1 MFYDEKISQ
10 WLGRD
15 KLSHQR
21 VHHAYLQSLR
31 ANSACEFLL
40 EKPKFKNWYDAPDP
54 QQLAILGTTG
64 SGKSVMMSFLIDELC
79 ERTKHKM
86 PKPIILYH
94 YCQDAETGE
103 ALYMFSSLIM
113 SLLEQCEELK
123 ETFHDWYNQDLRNGN
138 SSPLT
143 NVDKLVDFFRRSVK
157 ELDRPLFL
165 VIDGFDECNME
176 SRTVLLETLHIL
188 SQNTSETKVVLSSRP
203 CQDIFN
209 QLDEFPKIEIGSD
222 EARDKIIA
230 EKSIKMNLASLD
242 PNVKQFAVERL
253 ASLAEGCSIW
263 TKMTVADIA
272 AQEIRSL
279 DSMKE
284 FLDSIPLQ
292 QELSDFY
299 ASLFSRCTGKDPEV
313 QHMAATALEILCA
326 ARRRLSILEL
336 AWAVA
341 LVTHPDCTTVAEV
354 AGLVDDQHV
363 MSLIGPF
370 IAGVDFNDLK
380 KRQVIFVHPSAKEFV
395 LNGLPLTRSGLQN
408 VETLSSAPSIAS
420 RLENTIFDVCVRYL
434 LLDEINNEPL
444 FYEEQIAADELPQ
457 DVNLFSDDDGATT
470 YTTDS
475 SWEHWEEGMTRYDP
489 ADRGFG
495 EFFVYASCHWIDHFG
510 SITEE
515 PLPDLASV
523 ETLCQANSTKLLNW
537 TSQHSR
543 RDCVLQARF
552 EFDGSLYDPLSITS
566 LYGSEELLLEMLETS
581 QFDSPEFLP
590 NTAMLAVDQVLQ
602 WGDLRRLRML
612 FFGRGTARH
621 LQNLDFF
628 RRIIDAWCF
637 SNESYS
643 RDWDA
648 AFDIIDGIP
657 DILAGERWGNEL
669 LCLASS
675 RGCLPVTKRLMKL
688 ARQSSDL
695 RNELLHGTQRQSR
708 SFRVF

>member
-15 KLSHQR
+15 KLSRQR

-40 EKPKFKNWYDAPDP
+40 EKPEFKNWYDAPDP

>member
-1 MFYDEKISQ
+1 MLYEGKISQ

-15 KLSHQR
+15 KLSQQID
-21 VHHAYLQSLR
+21 HHAYLQSLR
-31 ANSACEFLL
+31 ANSSCEFLL
-40 EKPKFKNWYDAPDP
+40 GKPEFESWYDAPDS
-54 QQLAILGTTG
+54 QQLVILGTTG

-94 YCQDAETGE
+94 YCQNDETGD
-103 ALYMFSSLIM
+103 ALYMVSSLILL
-113 SLLEQCEELK
+113 LLEQCDGLA
-123 ETFHDWYNQDLRNGN
+123 ETFHDWCNQDLRNGN

-143 NVDKLVDFFRRSVK
+143 NVDKLVDSFQKSVG
-157 ELDRPLFL
+157 ELYRPLFL
-165 VIDGFDECNME
+165 VIDGFDECSME
-176 SRTVLLETLHIL
+176 SRTVLLETLQAL
-188 SQNTSETKVVLSSRP
+188 SQNISETKVVLSSRP
-203 CQDIFN
+203 CQDILN
-209 QLDEFPKIEIGSD
+209 QLDVFPKIDIGSD
-222 EARDKIIA
+222 KARDKIIA
-230 EKSIKMNLASLD
+230 EKTVEMNLASLGPD
-242 PNVKQFAVERL
+242 VKQFAVKRL
-253 ASLAEGCSIW
+253 SSHAQGCAIW
-263 TKMTVADIA
+263 TKMTVADIV

-284 FLDSIPLQ
+284 FLDSIPLP

-326 ARRRLSILEL
+326 VRRRLSILEL

-354 AGLVDDQHV
+354 AGLVDDQRV

-380 KRQVIFVHPSAKEFV
+380 KRQVTFVHPSAKEFV

-408 VETLSSAPSIAS
+408 VETLSSAPSITS

-444 FYEEQIAADELPQ
+444 FYEEQIIADELPQ
-457 DVNLFSDDDGATT
+457 DMNLFSDDDGATT

-515 PLPDLASV
+515 PLPNLASV
-523 ETLCQANSTKLLNW
+523 ETLCQANSTRLLNW

-543 RDCVLQARF
+543 PDCVLQARF

-590 NTAMLAVDQVLQ
+590 DTAMLAVDQVLQ

-612 FFGRGTARH
+612 FFGRGTARY

-637 SNESYS
+637 SNKSYS

-648 AFDIIDGIP
+648 ASDIIDGIP
-657 DILAGERWGNEL
+657 DILAREGWCNEL

-675 RGCLPVTKRLMKL
+675 RGCQPVTERLMKL

-695 RNELLHGTQRQSR
+695 RKEFIHGTRRQSR
-708 SFRVF
+708 SFRVR

>member
-1 MFYDEKISQ
+1 
-10 WLGRD
+10 
-15 KLSHQR
+15 
-21 VHHAYLQSLR
+21 
-31 ANSACEFLL
+31 
-40 EKPKFKNWYDAPDP
+40 
-54 QQLAILGTTG
+54 
-64 SGKSVMMSFLIDELC
+64 MSFLIDELC
-79 ERTKHKM
+79 ERTKHEISQ
-86 PKPIILYH
+86 PIILCH
-94 YCQDAETGE
+94 YCQNEKTGE

-138 SSPLT
+138 TSPLT

-176 SRTVLLETLHIL
+176 SRTVLLETLQAL
-188 SQNTSETKVVLSSRP
+188 SQNISETKVVLSSRP
-203 CQDIFN
+203 CRDILD
-209 QLDEFPKIEIGSD
+209 QLDEFPKIDIGSD

-230 EKSIKMNLASLD
+230 EKIFEMNLASLD
-242 PNVKQFAVERL
+242 PDVKQFAVERL
-253 ASLAEGCSIW
+253 ASLAEGCVIW

-272 AQEIRSL
+272 TQNISEL
-279 DSMKE
+279 GSMKE
-284 FLDSIPLQ
+284 FLDSMPLP

-299 ASLFSRCTGKDPEV
+299 ASLFSRSTGKDPEV
-313 QHMAATALEILCA
+313 QHMAATALEILCVA
-326 ARRRLSILEL
+326 QRRLGILEL

-354 AGLVDDQHV
+354 AGLVDYQCV
-363 MSLIGPF
+363 MSLIGLF

-380 KRQVIFVHPSAKEFV
+380 KRQVTFVHPSAKEFV

-475 SWEHWEEGMTRYDP
+475 SWEHWEEGMARYDP

-495 EFFVYASCHWIDHFG
+495 EFFVYASSHWIDHFG

-523 ETLCQANSTKLLNW
+523 ETLCQANSTRLLNW

-543 RDCVLQARF
+543 PDCVLQARF
-552 EFDGSLYDPLSITS
+552 EFDGSIYDPLSITS

-590 NTAMLAVDQVLQ
+590 DTAILAVDQVLQ

-612 FFGRGTARH
+612 FFGRGTARY

-637 SNESYS
+637 SNKRYS

-648 AFDIIDGIP
+648 AVDIIDGIP
-657 DILAGERWGNEL
+657 DILAREGWGNEL

-675 RGCLPVTKRLMKL
+675 RGCQPVTERLMKL

-695 RNELLHGTQRQSR
+695 RNELLHGTQRQPR
-708 SFRVF
+708 SFRVR

>member
-1 MFYDEKISQ
+1 MLYDGKISQ

-15 KLSHQR
+15 KLAQQIG
-21 VHHAYLQSLR
+21 HHAYLQSLR
-31 ANSACEFLL
+31 ADSACEFLL
-40 EKPKFKNWYDAPDP
+40 EEPEFKSWYDAPDS
-54 QQLAILGTTG
+54 QQFAFLGTTG
-64 SGKSVMMSFLIDELC
+64 SGKSVTMSFLIDELC

-123 ETFHDWYNQDLRNGN
+123 ETFHDWYNQGLRNGN

-143 NVDKLVDFFRRSVK
+143 NVDKLVDFFQTSVK
-157 ELDRPLFL
+157 DLDRPLFL

-176 SRTVLLETLHIL
+176 SRTAILETLHIL
-188 SQNTSETKVVLSSRP
+188 SQTTSKTKVVLSSRP
-203 CQDIFN
+203 CQDILN
-209 QLDEFPKIEIGSD
+209 QLNEFPKINIGSD
-222 EARDKIIA
+222 ETRDKIIA
-230 EKSIKMNLASLD
+230 EKTVEMNLASLD

-284 FLDSIPLQ
+284 FLDSIPLP

-299 ASLFSRCTGKDPEV
+299 TSLFSRCTGKDPEV
-313 QHMAATALEILCA
+313 KHMAATALEILCA

-354 AGLVDDQHV
+354 AGLVDDQRV

-380 KRQVIFVHPSAKEFV
+380 KRQITFVLPSAKEFV
-395 LNGLPLTRSGLQN
+395 SNGLALTQSGLQN

-420 RLENTIFDVCVRYL
+420 RLKNSIFDVCVRYL

-457 DVNLFSDDDGATT
+457 DVYLFSDNDGATT

-495 EFFVYASCHWIDHFG
+495 EFFIYASCHWIDHFG

-523 ETLCQANSTKLLNW
+523 ETLCQANSTRLLNW

-543 RDCVLQARF
+543 PDCVLQARF

-566 LYGSEELLLEMLETS
+566 LYGSEELLLKMLETS

-590 NTAMLAVDQVLQ
+590 DTAMLAVDQVLQ

-612 FFGRGTARH
+612 FFGRGTARY

-637 SNESYS
+637 SNKSYS
-643 RDWDA
+643 RDWYA

-657 DILAGERWGNEL
+657 DILAREGWGNEL

-708 SFRVF
+708 SFRVR